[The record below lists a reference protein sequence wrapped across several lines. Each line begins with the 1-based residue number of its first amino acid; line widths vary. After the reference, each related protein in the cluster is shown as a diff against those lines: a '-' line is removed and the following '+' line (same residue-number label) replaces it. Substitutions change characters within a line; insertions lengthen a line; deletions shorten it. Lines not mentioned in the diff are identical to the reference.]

1 MIKKFILNLF
11 HTPKLCKKI
20 NLKENPWGWKS
31 KNEISKIINYPIKR
45 HNINYVDYESKFIHE
60 YKVREL
66 CEDTYYKTYYA
77 FLNNYDFLNSNLY
90 SPELSIGLNYL
101 RSQINHMDLDS
112 EIEINKVEMIG
123 SWIKYGSVKNPDKFL
138 GFYNEHEITH
148 EISAGIIGPEIR
160 SIWDQNSIKQKVRF
174 LIEVS
179 NRKDVFDFERDLMI
193 SNNKW
198 QLCNINRIIL

>member
-11 HTPKLCKKI
+11 HTPNLCKKI
-20 NLKENPWGWKS
+20 NIKENPWGWKS
-31 KNEISKIINYPIKR
+31 SNEISKIISYPIIK

-77 FLNNYDFLNSNLY
+77 YLNNFDFLNSNLY

-101 RSQINHMDLDS
+101 RSKVNYFNLDS

-174 LIEVS
+174 LIELN